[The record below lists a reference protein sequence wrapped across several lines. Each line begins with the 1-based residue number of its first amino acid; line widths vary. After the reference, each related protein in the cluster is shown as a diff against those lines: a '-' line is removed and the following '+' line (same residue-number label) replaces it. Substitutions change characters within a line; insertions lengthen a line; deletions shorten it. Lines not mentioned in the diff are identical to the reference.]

1 MTVNMYIYILIYHI
15 QNVHLIL
22 LYMLLWINIRY
33 IYIYTWIWIYSYTE
47 SYFIILYYIAHMG
60 ITRRQKTCITLFA
73 SRGCQEFHVLLKRLA
88 FRVAWIH
95 SGSIYILSYTDLS
108 LWFWDLSHSC
118 LWLKPLFCHG
128 GPSRTGEMCVSF
140 RSCVGPCSRNKS
152 NTWNDGFWRTGHATL
167 CHTVSCA
174 TPVSRVSRMSP
185 GVRSLSAWRWRWI
198 RRRNRASKSGDAKKL
213 QPLGSRRLKILRI
226 LFKIFSLAQRW
237 YVYSKCE
244 SKDLSSNHP
253 QSRQPSKK
261 KNNSLQISEV
271 SCLSEVMDSKAML
284 PGQLPRCKA
293 GVSPWKT
300 PMWRSHRY
308 EMQSQCHTC
317 HTLRLNMIESFFKET
332 HETS

>member
-1 MTVNMYIYILIYHI
+1 
-15 QNVHLIL
+15 
-22 LYMLLWINIRY
+22 
-33 IYIYTWIWIYSYTE
+33 
-47 SYFIILYYIAHMG
+47 MG

-95 SGSIYILSYTDLS
+95 SGSIYILPYTDLS

-140 RSCVGPCSRNKS
+140 RSRVGPCSRNKS

-253 QSRQPSKK
+253 QSRQKEK
-261 KNNSLQISEV
+261 QLVTNFWSLMSFWGDGLKGYV
-271 SCLSEVMDSKAML
+271 AWSAS
-284 PGQLPRCKA
+284 
-293 GVSPWKT
+293 
-300 PMWRSHRY
+300 
-308 EMQSQCHTC
+308 EMQGWRESMEDAHVTIAS
-317 HTLRLNMIESFFKET
+317 LRDAVTVSHMSHAQIEYDWIFFHRNTWNVIMKHRKKRRIKIKRSF
-332 HETS
+332 